1 MTLPQFVLLLLPV
14 NCCGIEALCNF
25 LKKKPV
31 LDTRQLWKQS
41 ISHCS
46 TLTVR
51 LMTQVPAH
59 CKSKLDKQRKTYQ
72 WVDGSIRSGGI
83 GFVHIRKLYYKGSK
97 CLVTHKV
104 ACGNDKF
111 LN

>member
-25 LKKKPV
+25 LKKNLYWIQGNFGSKV
-31 LDTRQLWKQS
+31 FH
-41 ISHCS
+41 IVA
-46 TLTVR
+46 VR

-97 CLVTHKV
+97 CLVTHKI